1 MSVVTARPQNV
12 AKEVHHG
19 YYSAGSYPEERYAW
33 TAETFLSACQGKRIL
48 EVGCGNGKLLKVL
61 KSENEVYGVD
71 ASEDGIAAC
80 ASEGI
85 GAYCLDV
92 CSEPLPFAD
101 GHFDFVICLET
112 LEHMMNPYYALMEMR
127 RVLRPG
133 GELICSVPN
142 PAWGHIMLYP
152 GLFEFKHFR
161 RFLQQCDFRIVRV
174 KPWEW
179 APRELIL
186 PAPLRRF
193 RPLRSR
199 YVAGVLRRSV
209 ERICRAVG
217 FFPAFCYWL
226 WTFQAVKENTTQP
239 TLLERQMSRTS
250 PKGNLATLPRSR
262 VRAL

>member
-142 PAWGHIMLYP
+142 PNWGHIMLYP
-152 GLFEFKHFR
+152 GLFEYKSFCQ
-161 RFLQQCDFRIVRV
+161 FLEQCGFQILRV
-174 KPWEW
+174 EPWEW
-179 APRELIL
+179 APRETIL
-186 PAPLRRF
+186 PASLRRF
-193 RPLRSR
+193 RLLRSR
-199 YVAGVLRRSV
+199 YVAGVLRRGLALLW
-209 ERICRAVG
+209 RGAGR
-217 FFPAFCYWL
+217 FPAFCYWL
-226 WTFQAVKENTTQP
+226 WTFEAVKTEMRNGP
-239 TLLERQMSRTS
+239 LLTRQSMQTS
-250 PKGNLATLPRSR
+250 PKG
-262 VRAL
+262 